1 MESIYKVYHALKDNV
16 SKKIIGKDTIIDKCI
31 VTLLCNGHLLLE
43 DIPGTAKTT
52 LAKAIATSIGADFKR
67 VQCTPDLLPSDI
79 LGIYYYNQ
87 KTGEFIMRKGSVFT
101 NILLA
106 DEINRTTPRTQ
117 SSLLE
122 CMEEKQVSIDGDTYS
137 LDSPFFVIATQ
148 NPIESFGTYPL
159 PEAQLDRFFMCLS
172 LGYPNRQAEDL
183 ILKEFTNS
191 SLNYPLKEVISIQ
204 DLLQAQKDIQNISIS
219 DDVRKYILDLV
230 SNTRSNKN
238 IQLGVSTR
246 GAIALMK
253 ASQGVAGIN
262 GRNFVCPEDV
272 LYIFKDVISHRIL
285 VLNNTLETKDAI
297 IKNIIESTC
306 VPK

>member
-1 MESIYKVYHALKDNV
+1 MESISKLYNALKSNI
-16 SKKIIGKDTIIDKCI
+16 SKKVIGKDTIIDKCI

-52 LAKAIATSIGADFKR
+52 LAKAIAKSIGADFKR

-87 KTGEFIMRKGSVFT
+87 KSGEFILRKGAVFT

-106 DEINRTTPRTQ
+106 DEINRSTPRTQ

-122 CMEEKQVSIDGDTYS
+122 CMEERQVSIDGDTYA

-148 NPIESFGTYPL
+148 NPIENFGTYPL

-172 LGYPNRQAEDL
+172 LGYPNRDAEDE
-183 ILKEFTNS
+183 ILKEYS
-191 SLNYPLKEVISIQ
+191 SSSMDYSLKEVVSIEE
-204 DLLQAQKDIQNISIS
+204 LIQAQNDIKSITISK
-219 DDVRKYILDLV
+219 DVRKYILDLV
-230 SNTRSNKN
+230 DSTRTNKN

-246 GAIALMK
+246 GAITLMK

-262 GRNFVCPEDV
+262 GRDFVCPEDV
-272 LYIFKDVISHRIL
+272 IYIFKDVISHRIML
-285 VLNNTLETKDAI
+285 KNNVLDSKDSL
-297 IKNIIESTC
+297 IKNLIESVD
-306 VPK
+306 VPR

>member
-16 SKKIIGKDTIIDKCI
+16 SKKIIGKDTIVDKCI

-87 KTGEFIMRKGSVFT
+87 KTGEFILRKGSVFT

-191 SLNYPLKEVISIQ
+191 SLNYPLKEAISIQ

-246 GAIALMK
+246 GAIALMR

>member
-1 MESIYKVYHALKDNV
+1 MESIYKVYHALKDNI

-87 KTGEFIMRKGSVFT
+87 KTGEFILRKGSVFT

-122 CMEEKQVSIDGDTYS
+122 CMEERQVSIDGDTYS

-172 LGYPNRQAEDL
+172 LGYPSRQAEDL
-183 ILKEFTNS
+183 ILKEFSNS

-219 DDVRKYILDLV
+219 NDVRKYILDLV

-246 GAIALMK
+246 GAIALMR

-297 IKNIIESTC
+297 IKNIIESTY